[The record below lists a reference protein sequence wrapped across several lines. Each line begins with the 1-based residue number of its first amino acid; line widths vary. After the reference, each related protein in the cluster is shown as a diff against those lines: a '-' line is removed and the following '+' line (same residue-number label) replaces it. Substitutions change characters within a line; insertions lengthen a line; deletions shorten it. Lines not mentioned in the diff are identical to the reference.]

1 MALTYSG
8 LLLFCPQMGWGL
20 GTQIPANI
28 WGWTELVL
36 LGAGLDLNTATRS
49 PVLWQQGDRSAEHDL
64 FAEGVKLTW
73 DRLEPEWPLPS
84 TTLVESDG
92 VRPPGLGLR

>member
-28 WGWTELVL
+28 WSWTELVL
-36 LGAGLDLNTATRS
+36 LGAELDLNTATRP
-49 PVLWQQGDRSAEHDL
+49 PVLWQQGIGQLSMTFLQR
-64 FAEGVKLTW
+64 
-73 DRLEPEWPLPS
+73 
-84 TTLVESDG
+84 ESSPRGTD
-92 VRPPGLGLR
+92 